1 MSANKIEDLKKE
13 ESKYYKP
20 CINIIDGKKCDGKW
34 FHYKAKNDNG
44 SCKACIKRQNEKF
57 KETKID

>member
-34 FHYKAKNDNG
+34 YLYRAKEDNG
-44 SCKACIKRQNEKF
+44 FCKSCIKNQKLE
-57 KETKID
+57 E